1 MWGRVLE
8 PSNKNTFSMEIIAKD
23 CTCPLGSLKE
33 GAQEDRV
40 LFISSNSVSPLQ
52 LNTTEISLECC
63 SKTFQRLGDKRREKK
78 NTKVTI
84 NRYLS
89 FSEVVHRRP
98 ILPRSSW
105 PSSIYQRP
113 TLYFLGESSNT
124 SNWKSKGTRSGFL
137 IHMCKSS
144 GFLFMDLPLFSR
156 WKNVSL
162 FWGKPYLLRSL

>member
-1 MWGRVLE
+1 
-8 PSNKNTFSMEIIAKD
+8 MECGEECLNLQTK
-23 CTCPLGSLKE
+23 TLFLWKLLLKTVPALLVASRKE
-33 GAQEDRV
+33 HKKDRV

-63 SKTFQRLGDKRREKK
+63 SKTFQRLGDKRREK
-78 NTKVTI
+78 NRKVTI

-113 TLYFLGESSNT
+113 TLYFLGGFSNT
-124 SNWKSKGTRSGFL
+124 SN
-137 IHMCKSS
+137 
-144 GFLFMDLPLFSR
+144 
-156 WKNVSL
+156 
-162 FWGKPYLLRSL
+162 